1 MKDRLEKSLQ
11 ERLRAGGRPRRADPR
26 YARPVVLT
34 IPQALKA
41 ILVILIAGGLFTLSG
56 CALLGLRPADSAD
69 LRLAAIVR
77 AAVPNADA
85 LSQDELVGRLAVPR
99 AVGELL
105 APLAATDPARSIVE
119 PRGWL
124 SGFRDGPPVVTTAE
138 RMRELGDV
146 ATTLASTPERDRSD
160 LITSLLD
167 LYLAT
172 RDPSSRMIIEVV
184 GALPRRQRDSLA
196 GSGILHSLLAAIA
209 DLPATKQQALAD
221 GRLQLLPD
229 DPDRLRLIE
238 SIPRLEP
245 SAVHLVNRLAD
256 MTDPNLRQA
265 LIYTVEQIR
274 SGSPEVLHLLS
285 LYWYRV
291 PALMVVLAT
300 PSSTLP
306 ARSHHA
312 R

>member
-1 MKDRLEKSLQ
+1 MRDRLERSLR

-34 IPQALKA
+34 IPQAVRA
-41 ILVILIAGGLFTLSG
+41 ILVILIAGGILTQSG
-56 CALLGLRPADSAD
+56 FALLGLRPANSAD
-69 LRLAAIVR
+69 LRLATVVR
-77 AAVPNADA
+77 AAVPDADA
-85 LSQDELVGRLAVPR
+85 LSQDDLVARLAVPR

-105 APLAATDPARSIVE
+105 APLAATDPARTIVG
-119 PRGWL
+119 PQSWL
-124 SGFRDGPPVVTTAE
+124 GGFLNGPPVVTTAK
-138 RMRELGDV
+138 RMRELGDL
-146 ATTLASTPERDRSD
+146 ATALASMPERDRSD

-172 RDPSSRMIIEVV
+172 RDPSSRTIIEVV

-196 GSGILHSLLAAIA
+196 GSEALHPLLAAIA
-209 DLPATKQQALAD
+209 DLPPVKQQALAD

-229 DPDRLRLIE
+229 DPDRLHLIE

-245 SAVHLVNRLAD
+245 SAVHLVNRLAGITEPD
-256 MTDPNLRQA
+256 LRQA
-265 LIYTVEQIR
+265 LIYTVEKIQ
-274 SGSPEVLHLLS
+274 SGSPEVLHLLT
-285 LYWYRV
+285 LYWNQN
-291 PALMVVLAT
+291 PALMAALAS

-306 ARSHHA
+306 ARSRHA